1 VARISF
7 QRPTDQPRGTKRL
20 LHELKAN
27 LISTYFDELR
37 LIVGFAKLSPLLKL
51 SEQIVAWRS
60 GGRVVRAVLGVD
72 QRGTSVQALQF
83 ALEHLTE
90 TYVAHVPSWAGDV
103 TFHPKV
109 YLFMGPTKAVAYIG
123 SNNLTVGGTET
134 NAETFT
140 KLELELPADEVLYRD
155 LTALWDDAVQ
165 AALRLNRRLLRRLIA
180 ADVLL
185 DESVVQRRTRSRAR
199 DEDRTGGILPQFPA
213 LVTVPASP
221 IPRSAIRGIAHGRR
235 LPQRRRRTFTA
246 RGTTPTLGAEAL
258 VMQITPHRNGEVFLS
273 KAAMDQD
280 PAFFGWPFTGRTVPK
295 MSTNPS
301 YPQREPDPVVDLK
314 VRDDTGSL
322 ILRYPALNL
331 NTVFY
336 ARKSEIRV
344 TVPPDV
350 VRAVPS
356 RPPYPIMVMRQAS
369 EPLDY
374 DIEIHLP
381 GSPEYDAYLQ
391 LCNQQMPSGGS
402 RVARRFGWV

>member
-1 VARISF
+1 
-7 QRPTDQPRGTKRL
+7 
-20 LHELKAN
+20 
-27 LISTYFDELR
+27 
-37 LIVGFAKLSPLLKL
+37 
-51 SEQIVAWRS
+51 
-60 GGRVVRAVLGVD
+60 
-72 QRGTSVQALQF
+72 
-83 ALEHLTE
+83 
-90 TYVAHVPSWAGDV
+90 
-103 TFHPKV
+103 
-109 YLFMGPTKAVAYIG
+109 
-123 SNNLTVGGTET
+123 
-134 NAETFT
+134 
-140 KLELELPADEVLYRD
+140 
-155 LTALWDDAVQ
+155 
-165 AALRLNRRLLRRLIA
+165 
-180 ADVLL
+180 
-185 DESVVQRRTRSRAR
+185 
-199 DEDRTGGILPQFPA
+199 
-213 LVTVPASP
+213 
-221 IPRSAIRGIAHGRR
+221 
-235 LPQRRRRTFTA
+235 
-246 RGTTPTLGAEAL
+246 
-258 VMQITPHRNGEVFLS
+258 MQITPHRNGEVFLS